1 MRNRVRDELLYN
13 PLDEHDACGVGF
25 VADVSGRA
33 THDIIQSALEALCN
47 LTHRGAV
54 DADGRTGDGAG
65 LLTQLPL
72 RFFRREAER
81 LGKRPEDDLA
91 VGVFFLP
98 RDETVAARC
107 RQITTRLSKNHGLV
121 PLGWRQVPV
130 DESELGAK
138 ALATAPRIEQLL
150 AARNRVSKSEFEN
163 TLYRARREVEQQ
175 TSEIEDF
182 YIPSFSTRT
191 IVYKG
196 LLTGSQLGPFYPDL
210 SEPDFEAALAVFHQ
224 RYSTNTF
231 PNWALAQPFRLL
243 AHNGEINTIS
253 GNRSW
258 MRARQLATRRTR
270 SPEDS
275 TEFRSVIWS
284 KGSDSASLDNTLEL
298 SVRSGRD
305 VTQAV
310 MMLIPEAYEKSD
322 EMSPEL
328 RGFYDYAAS
337 LTEPWDGPAA
347 VAFTDG
353 RIVGA
358 ALDRNGLRPARY
370 AVTTDGRVVVASEA
384 GVIKL
389 APDLIVQKGR
399 LGPGQMIAVDTE
411 LGVLLANDEIKRR
424 VATRSTYA
432 AWARRSSVQC
442 PDLSDVHAASNGDE
456 RALIRRMK
464 SFGYTVEDVERILG
478 PMLAEGKEP
487 VGSMGDD
494 TPLAFLSS
502 KPRLLYSYF
511 KQRFA
516 QVTNPAIDPI
526 RERLVMSLTALLG
539 SRPDLAAEPPAH
551 AKLINLSSPILS
563 DAMLE
568 WLTRRSEASLRCSSL
583 PAVFDIAKGGDGLK
597 RAIGELCR
605 RATEAVEAGC
615 SILIISDLE
624 TGESEAPIP
633 MLLAVG
639 ALHNHLIR
647 EGQRM
652 RASLIAHTGE
662 ARDDHHIACLIG
674 FGANAVCPSL
684 GFDVIAHE
692 GPQRG
697 LTVSDALRNYRR
709 ALEDG
714 LLKIM
719 AKMGI
724 STLAGYCG
732 SQTFEIVGLDKHL
745 VEEYFS
751 GAPLRLNGIGLD
763 DIAGDAMRFHEAAT
777 AQIEPA
783 LEDAGFFRYRYGGEY
798 HSFNPAVF
806 RALHRAAK
814 GSDPNEYARYAG
826 EVLGRPPATLRDLI
840 EFRPGSPLA
849 LDEVEPAEQVLAR
862 FSTSGM
868 SLGALSKKAHE
879 TLAIAMNRLGA
890 KSNSGEGGEDSRRFK
905 RRPGGDLANSRI
917 KQVASARFGVTP
929 EYLVSADELEI
940 KIAQGSK
947 PGEGGQLPGHKV
959 SAEIAAIRHSV
970 PGVTLIS
977 PPPHHDIY
985 SIEDLAQLIFDLK
998 QINPE
1003 ARIAVKLVSE
1013 AGIGTIAAGV
1023 AKAGADVIHIA
1034 GHDGGTGAS
1043 PLGSIKNAGT
1053 PWELGLAETQQ
1064 ALVMNGLRARVRLR
1078 VDGGLKTGRD
1088 VIIAAMLGADE
1099 FGFATTA
1106 VVALGCVMA
1115 RQCHMN
1121 TCPVGIATQDP
1132 ALRRKFTGTPEM
1144 VVSFF
1149 RALAEDIRQLL
1160 AGIGVQSL
1168 DQIVGRSDLLSQKT
1182 DLKLPRSARIDLGP
1196 LLRRA
1201 DGSGLTA
1208 SRFMDSPAR
1217 NSGGSLS
1224 NAIEEAGSEAIRDG
1238 STVAAAFEIRNTDRA
1253 IGARIAG
1260 TIARR
1265 YGDAGLPD
1273 RTINLSFAG
1282 SAGQSFGAFNIAG
1295 LRLTLIG
1302 EANDYVG
1309 KGMSGG
1315 EIVIRPP
1322 DDCYFDWSRNVII
1335 GNTVMYGATG
1345 GRLFAAG
1352 RAGERFCV
1360 RNSGGVAVV
1369 EGVGDHGC
1377 EYMTAG
1383 AVVVL
1388 GEVGRN
1394 FAAGMT
1400 GGVAYVFDDQNN
1412 FQKRC
1417 NQELVELR
1425 ALGEHESPMVR
1436 SLVEQHYETT
1446 GSPRARYLLSAWE
1459 RSCHLFWKV
1468 VTQAEAARH
1477 REAELPLVS
1486 IPAALERSTSL
1497 AVAD

>member
-1 MRNRVRDELLYN
+1 MRNELPDVLLYN
-13 PLDEHDACGVGF
+13 PLDQHDSCGVGF
-25 VADVSGRA
+25 VADILGRPA
-33 THDIIQSALEALCN
+33 HNTIETALEALCN

-65 LLTQLPL
+65 VLTQLPDS
-72 RFFRREAER
+72 FFRKEIER
-81 LGKRPEDDLA
+81 LRGQRAGDFA
-91 VGVFFLP
+91 VGMFFLS
-98 RDETVAARC
+98 RDEGSAARC
-107 RQITTRLSKNHGLV
+107 RAITKQVSENHGLSL
-121 PLGWRQVPV
+121 LGWRPVPV
-130 DESELGAK
+130 DESVLGAK
-138 ALATAPRIEQLL
+138 SLAAAPRIEQLL
-150 AARNRVSKSEFEN
+150 VARGRVPKSDLE
-163 TLYRARREVEQQ
+163 TALYAVRRAIEEQ
-175 TSEIEDF
+175 TSDINDF
-182 YIPSFSTRT
+182 YIPSFSSRT

-196 LLTGSQLGPFYPDL
+196 LLVGSQLGAFYLDL
-210 SEPDFEAALAVFHQ
+210 RDPDFESALAVFHQ

-231 PNWALAQPFRLL
+231 PNWSLAQPFRFL

-253 GNRSW
+253 GNRNW
-258 MRARQLATRRTR
+258 MRAREAENVLLG
-270 SPEDS
+270 ES
-275 TEFRSVIWS
+275 TAPRSVIWS

-298 SVRSGRD
+298 LAMSGRD
-305 VTQAV
+305 LPQSV
-310 MMLIPEAYEKSD
+310 MMLIPEAYERSD
-322 EMSPEL
+322 EMSADL
-328 RGFYDYAAS
+328 RGFYDYAAC

-358 ALDRNGLRPARY
+358 TLDRNGLRPSRY
-370 AVTTDGRVVVASEA
+370 AVTCDGRVIVASEA
-384 GVIKL
+384 GVT
-389 APDLIVQKGR
+389 DLEPGIVVKNGR
-399 LGPGQMIAVDTE
+399 LGPGEMIAVDTVC
-411 LGVLLANDEIKRR
+411 GTLLTNAQIKLQT
-424 VATRSTYA
+424 ATQKPFA
-432 AWARRSSVQC
+432 EWVRRSVIEG
-442 PDLSDVHAASNGDE
+442 PGRDE
-456 RALIRRMK
+456 YQPVSIAGEGTLISRMK
-464 SFGYTVEDVERILG
+464 TFGYTIEDVERILE

-494 TPLAFLSS
+494 TPLAFLST

-526 RERLVMSLTALLG
+526 RERLVMSLTTLLG
-539 SRPDLAAEPPAH
+539 PRGRLTEGTTTAAR
-551 AKLINLSSPILS
+551 LVRLSSPILS
-563 DAMLE
+563 DATLE
-568 WLTRRSEASLRCSSL
+568 WLKQQSDGRLRSKTL
-583 PAVFDIAKGGDGLK
+583 PATFDIAAGEDALK
-597 RAIGELCR
+597 LAVDELCR
-605 RATEAVEAGC
+605 SASDAVDAGF
-615 SILIISDLE
+615 SILILNDLSHC
-624 TGESEAPIP
+624 ESRAPVP

-639 ALHNHLIR
+639 AVHNHLIR
-647 EGQRM
+647 EGQRL
-652 RASLIAHTGE
+652 RASLVAQTGE

-674 FGANAVCPSL
+674 CGANAVNPSL
-684 GFDVIAHE
+684 AFEVIAGE
-692 GPQRG
+692 AVKRG
-697 LTVSDALRNYRR
+697 IGVPEAVKNYRQ
-709 ALEDG
+709 ALENG

-724 STLAGYCG
+724 STLSGYCG
-732 SQTFEIVGLDKHL
+732 SQAFEIVGVDAQL
-745 VEEYFS
+745 VEQRFT
-751 GAPLRLNGIGLD
+751 GTVCRLSAVGLSE
-763 DIAGDAMRFHEAAT
+763 IARDVLCFHKAAYGQTEAS
-777 AQIEPA
+777 
-783 LEDAGFFRYRYGGEY
+783 LEDVGFFKYRNGGEY

-814 GSDPNEYARYAG
+814 SGDLKEYNRYAG
-826 EVLGRPPATLRDLI
+826 EVLGRPPVVLRDLLD
-840 EFRPGSPLA
+840 FRSGASVTV
-849 LDEVEPAEQVLAR
+849 DEVEPAEDIVTR

-890 KSNSGEGGEDSRRFK
+890 KSNSGEGGEDSSRFK

-959 SAEIAAIRHSV
+959 TAEIAAIRHSV

-985 SIEDLAQLIFDLK
+985 SIEDLAQLIYDLK
-998 QINPE
+998 QINSE

-1023 AKAGADVIHIA
+1023 AKARADVIHIS

-1064 ALVMNGLRARVRLR
+1064 ALVMNDLRSRVRLR

-1088 VIIAAMLGADE
+1088 VVIAAMLGAEE
-1099 FGFATTA
+1099 FGFASA
-1106 VVALGCVMA
+1106 AIVALGCVMA
-1115 RQCHMN
+1115 RQCHLN

-1132 ALRRKFTGTPEM
+1132 ALRRKFSGDPEM
-1144 VVSFF
+1144 VVRFF
-1149 RALAEDIRQLL
+1149 RSLAEDVRRLL
-1160 AGIGVQSL
+1160 ADLGFRSL
-1168 DQIVGRSDLLSQKT
+1168 DEIVGRSDLLLSKN
-1182 DLKLPRSARIDLGP
+1182 DLKLPRNVSVDLAP
-1196 LLRRA
+1196 MLRRV
-1201 DGSGLTA
+1201 DGDESTQRRFAGAPAGKPVASLQDVIEQACSG
-1208 SRFMDSPAR
+1208 
-1217 NSGGSLS
+1217 
-1224 NAIEEAGSEAIRDG
+1224 AIRDG
-1238 STVAAAFEIRNTDRA
+1238 TTTLAKTFEIRNTDRA
-1253 IGARIAG
+1253 IGARQAG
-1260 TIARR
+1260 DLVRR
-1265 YGDAGLPD
+1265 YGREGLPD
-1273 RTINLSFAG
+1273 GTIDLTFVG
-1282 SAGQSFGAFNIAG
+1282 SAGQSFGAFNVAG

-1322 DDCYFDWSRNVII
+1322 DTSRLEWSQNVII

-1345 GRLFAAG
+1345 GSLFAAG
-1352 RAGERFCV
+1352 LAGERFCV
-1360 RNSGGVAVV
+1360 RNSGGIAVV

-1400 GGVAYVFDDQNN
+1400 GGVAYVFDEQAN
-1412 FQKRC
+1412 FPNRC
-1417 NQELVELR
+1417 NRELVDLG
-1425 ALGEHESPMVR
+1425 ALDENESAIVR
-1436 SLVEQHYETT
+1436 SLVERHYERTA
-1446 GSPRARYLLSAWE
+1446 SPRARDLLSAWE
-1459 RSCHLFWKV
+1459 NSHHLFWKV

-1477 REAELPLVS
+1477 RQDEPPRVVVPMAIS
-1486 IPAALERSTSL
+1486 ASL
-1497 AVAD
+1497 AAAE

>member
-1 MRNRVRDELLYN
+1 MRSEPRDEFLYD

-25 VADVSGRA
+25 VAHVSGSA
-33 THDIIQSALEALCN
+33 SHNIIQAALEALRN

-72 RFFRREAER
+72 RFFRREVER
-81 LGKRPEDDLA
+81 LGQRSGDDLA

-98 RDETVAARC
+98 RDETAAERC
-107 RQITTRLSKNHGLV
+107 RHITTRIIEDHGLA

-130 DESELGAK
+130 EEGLLGAK
-138 ALATAPRIEQLL
+138 ALTTAPRIEQLL
-150 AARNRVSKSEFEN
+150 VASGRVSKDRFET
-163 TLYRARREVEQQ
+163 TLYRARSEVEQQ
-175 TSEIEDF
+175 SSEINGF
-182 YIPSFSTRT
+182 YIPSLSSRT

-196 LLTGSQLGPFYPDL
+196 LFVGSQLGAFYPDL
-210 SEPDFEAALAVFHQ
+210 KDPDFEASLAVFHQ

-258 MRARQLATRRTR
+258 MRARQL
-270 SPEDS
+270 DS
-275 TEFRSVIWS
+275 RFSSSLKNGSEPRSVIWNR
-284 KGSDSASLDNTLEL
+284 GSDSASLDNVLEL
-298 SVRSGRD
+298 SIRSGRG
-305 VTQAV
+305 VTESV

-328 RGFYDYAAS
+328 RAFYDFAAS

-347 VAFTDG
+347 IAFTDG

-370 AVTTDGRVVVASEA
+370 AVTGDGLVIVASEA
-384 GVIKL
+384 GVIRL
-389 APDLIVQKGR
+389 APDRVLQKGR
-399 LGPGQMIAVDTE
+399 LGPGQMIAVDTAT
-411 LGVLLANDEIKRR
+411 GILLANDEIKRR
-424 VATRSTYA
+424 VATRVPSASLPGCSTVHCA
-432 AWARRSSVQC
+432 
-442 PDLSDVHAASNGDE
+442 DLDDGHIALSGNE
-456 RALIRRMK
+456 PELIRRMK
-464 SFGYTVEDVERILG
+464 SFGYTVEDVERILA
-478 PMLAEGKEP
+478 PMLANGKEP

-494 TPLAFLSS
+494 TPLAMLSS

-526 RERLVMSLTALLG
+526 RERLVMSLTTLLG
-539 SRPDLAAEPPAH
+539 SRAIFTDERAANAPML
-551 AKLINLSSPILS
+551 KLSSPILT

-568 WLTRRSEASLRCSSL
+568 WLTGETGTCLRCATL
-583 PAVFDIAKGGDGLK
+583 PAVFDIAEGASGLK
-597 RAIGELCR
+597 RAVDKLCR
-605 RATEAVEAGC
+605 VGSEAVEAGC
-615 SILIISDLE
+615 SILIISDLVAN
-624 TGESEAPIP
+624 ESEAPVP

-647 EGQRM
+647 QGQRM
-652 RASLIAHTGE
+652 RASLIARSGE
-662 ARDDHHIACLIG
+662 ARDDHQIACLVG

-692 GPQRG
+692 GPRRG
-697 LTVSDALRNYRR
+697 LTVSYALRNYRR

-724 STLAGYCG
+724 STVAGYCG
-732 SQTFEIVGLDKHL
+732 SQTFEIVGLERSL
-745 VEEYFS
+745 VDEYFS
-751 GAPLRLNGIGLD
+751 GAPCRLSGIGLD
-763 DIAGDAMRFHEAAT
+763 EIAFDARRFYDSAREQT
-777 AQIEPA
+777 GTP
-783 LEDAGFFRYRYGGEY
+783 LEDAGFFRYRFGGEY
-798 HSFNPAVF
+798 HTFNPAVF
-806 RALHRAAK
+806 RALHRAARNN
-814 GSDPNEYARYAG
+814 DPGEYARYSS
-826 EVLGRPPATLRDLI
+826 EVLGRPIATLRDLI
-840 EFRPGSPLA
+840 EFRPGLPVA
-849 LDEVEPAEQVLAR
+849 LDEVEPAEQVLKR

-890 KSNSGEGGEDSRRFK
+890 RSNSGEGGEDSRRFK

-929 EYLVSADELEI
+929 AYLMSADELEI

-947 PGEGGQLPGHKV
+947 PGEGGQLPGDKV
-959 SAEIAAIRHSV
+959 TAEIAAIRHSV

-985 SIEDLAQLIFDLK
+985 SIEDLAQLIYDLK
-998 QINPE
+998 QVNPE

-1023 AKAGADVIHIA
+1023 AKAGADLIHIS

-1064 ALVMNGLRARVRLR
+1064 ALVMNNLRARVRLR

-1099 FGFATTA
+1099 FGFATSA

-1115 RQCHMN
+1115 RQCHLN

-1132 ALRRKFTGTPEM
+1132 ALRRKFVGTPEQVM
-1144 VVSFF
+1144 SFF
-1149 RALAEDIRQLL
+1149 RALAEDVRQSL
-1160 AGIGVQSL
+1160 AGIGYRSL
-1168 DQIVGRSDLLSQKT
+1168 DEIVGRCDLLSQKS
-1182 DLKLPRSARIDLGP
+1182 DLKLPRCSNIDLSS

-1201 DGSGLTA
+1201 EVRDLAASQFAEPPSRDAGS
-1208 SRFMDSPAR
+1208 
-1217 NSGGSLS
+1217 SLS
-1224 NAIEEAGSEAIRDG
+1224 KTIEEACSESILDG
-1238 STVAAAFEIRNTDRA
+1238 SAIVASFEVRNTDRS
-1253 IGARIAG
+1253 IGARVAG
-1260 TIARR
+1260 TIARK
-1265 YGDAGLPD
+1265 YGDAGLAD
-1273 RTINLSFAG
+1273 GTINLSFSG
-1282 SAGQSFGAFNIAG
+1282 SAGQSFGAFNISG
-1295 LRLTLIG
+1295 LRLTLTG

-1315 EIVIRPP
+1315 QIIIRPP
-1322 DDCYFDWSRNVII
+1322 AESYFAWSENVII

-1345 GRLFAAG
+1345 GTLLAAG

-1360 RNSGGVAVV
+1360 RNSGGQAVV

-1383 AVVVL
+1383 VVVVL

-1400 GGVAYVFDDQNN
+1400 GGVAFVLDERGE
-1412 FQKRC
+1412 FQARC
-1417 NQELVELR
+1417 NHELVELVRVAEPDSDALR
-1425 ALGEHESPMVR
+1425 AL
-1436 SLVEQHYETT
+1436 VERHYEMT
-1446 GSPRARYLLSAWE
+1446 GSPRARQLLSDWE
-1459 RSCHLFWKV
+1459 QARNLFWQV
-1468 VTQAEAARH
+1468 VTQAEGARQ
-1477 REAELPLVS
+1477 RNPELPHISV
-1486 IPAALERSTSL
+1486 AAAFEQSTPL